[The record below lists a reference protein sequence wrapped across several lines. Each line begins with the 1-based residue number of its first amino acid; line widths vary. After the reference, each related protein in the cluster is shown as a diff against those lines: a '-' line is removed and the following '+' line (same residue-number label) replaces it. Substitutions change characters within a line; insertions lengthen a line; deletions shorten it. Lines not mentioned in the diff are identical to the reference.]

1 MTNEKTQ
8 ETYIWTYLIEIG
20 KFDLIELMAKSDRKE
35 IHEIIIKK
43 LLVPNLVI
51 HNTIIKY
58 LEKNGVK
65 VIRQDLK
72 R

>member
-1 MTNEKTQ
+1 MTENKTDLNF
-8 ETYIWTYLIEIG
+8 IWPYLIELE

-35 IHEIIIKK
+35 IHEIIIKRH
-43 LLVPNLVI
+43 LVPDLVI

-65 VIRQDLK
+65 VVRKDLK

>member
-65 VIRQDLK
+65 VVRQDLK